1 MNHSIF
7 NINITNRRF
16 TEGYEKNTIVYIDK
30 DRNKI
35 ISYNKICLQFLGV
48 VFTDYLNCLDF
59 GDLFILLNTGFLSC
73 IFFVS
78 VFGHVCKHVNK
89 NTCASK
95 AHVIKLPQ

>member
-35 ISYNKICLQFLGV
+35 ISYNKICLPFLGV

-59 GDLFILLNTGFLSC
+59 GDLFILLNIPGFCLV
-73 IFFVS
+73 FFCERVWAC
-78 VFGHVCKHVNK
+78 V
-89 NTCASK
+89 
-95 AHVIKLPQ
+95 

>member
-1 MNHSIF
+1 MNHSISY
-7 NINITNRRF
+7 INITNRRF

-30 DRNKI
+30 DRNRI
-35 ISYNKICLQFLGV
+35 ISYNKICLRFLGV

-59 GDLFILLNTGFLSC
+59 GSEYRAFVLYF
-73 IFFVS
+73 FFVS

-89 NTCASK
+89 NTCTNR